1 MSATGV
7 SRPHVVVLHRWRDAY
22 AHYDRYLDHDAFAVS
37 YVTTEVGAAGVP
49 AQAAAVAVVDA
60 TDDVERVGARIDE
73 LAARFGEPAA
83 VVALK
88 EDDLVPAAVLA
99 ARRGCF
105 GRTVR
110 ELTPFR
116 DKLVMARTVSAAGI
130 PVPATAPA
138 PDPAAVREHAAR
150 HGWPVVVKPRT
161 GSSSAGV
168 RLIAGPDEA
177 ADLGRDA
184 MRLVQAYEPDPI
196 HHVDGVFDGATLGPW
211 RLSAYLDT
219 CLAFRDGRALGS
231 VEQDDPT
238 LIAAVGVFTTSV
250 LRALTDRP
258 TVFHLELFL
267 GRAEDGSPRCTFLEC
282 GARVGGAE
290 IPFVWRDV
298 HGYDLMEAAFRIALG
313 REPQD
318 PPPAAHR
325 TEVGGW
331 LLVPAPA
338 GRPCR
343 IEEATSMIDRNPGPY
358 AEVVPRVGD
367 VLPAADA
374 YYEHV
379 GARYRFRGTD
389 STAVRAAVLATAR
402 DARVTGRTVT
412 DLVTG
417 SPR

>member
-1 MSATGV
+1 MTATAT
-7 SRPHVVVLHRWRDAY
+7 RPHVVVLHRWRDAY
-22 AHYDRYLDHDAFAVS
+22 AHYDRYVDHDTHAVS

-49 AQAAAVAVVDA
+49 EQAAAVALVDA
-60 TDDVERVGARIDE
+60 TDDVEQVDARIRS
-73 LAARFGEPAA
+73 LATRFGRPVA

-88 EDDLVPAAVLA
+88 EDDLLPAAVLA
-99 ARRGCF
+99 VRWGCA
-105 GRTVR
+105 GRSPQEVT
-110 ELTPFR
+110 LFR
-116 DKLVMARTVSAAGI
+116 DKLVMARTVAAAGI

-150 HGWPVVVKPRT
+150 HGWPVVVKPRA

-177 ADLGRDA
+177 ADVGHDPA
-184 MRLVQAYEPDPI
+184 RLVQAYQPDPI

-219 CLAFRDGRALGS
+219 CLAFRDGRPLGS
-231 VEQDDPT
+231 VEVDEPT
-238 LIAAVGVFTTSV
+238 VLAAVGAFTTSV

-258 TVFHLELFL
+258 TVFHLEVFL
-267 GRAEDGSPRCTFLEC
+267 GRAGDGPPHCTLLEV

-298 HGYDLMEAAFRIALG
+298 HGYDLMRAAFRIALG
-313 REPQD
+313 HPPPD
-318 PPPAAHR
+318 PPPTGIR
-325 TEVGGW
+325 TEVAGW

-338 GRPCR
+338 GRPCH
-343 IEEATSMIDRNPGPY
+343 IEEATSMTGRDPGPY

-379 GARYRFRGTD
+379 GARYRFRGAD
-389 STAVRAAVLATAR
+389 SATVRAAVLATAR

-412 DLVTG
+412 GLVAG
-417 SPR
+417 GLR